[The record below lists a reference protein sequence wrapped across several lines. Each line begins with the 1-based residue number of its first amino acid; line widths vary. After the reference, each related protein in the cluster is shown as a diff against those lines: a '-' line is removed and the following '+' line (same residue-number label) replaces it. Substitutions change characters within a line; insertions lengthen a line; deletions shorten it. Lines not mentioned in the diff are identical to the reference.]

1 MDVEELQIL
10 AGARAWLAARGWCQ
24 GAEARDASG
33 RPVHPQSDRAV
44 AWSASGAIYRAS
56 GFDGTPEVRQRYERA
71 VWRLAQSVSAHPSK
85 WNDTPG
91 RDKPDVLA
99 ALDRALLAC
108 GWTAAET
115 GAHPS

>member
-1 MDVEELQIL
+1 MEVEELQIL
-10 AGARAWLAARGWCQ
+10 AGARALLEAGGWCQ
-24 GAEARDASG
+24 GAEARDGSG

-56 GFDGTPEVRQRYERA
+56 GFDGTPEVRQQYERA
-71 VWRLAQSVSAHPSK
+71 VWRLAETVGAHPSK

-91 RDKPDVLA
+91 RDRQDVLA

-108 GWTAAET
+108 GWTPAEVA
-115 GAHPS
+115 AHPA